1 MHILKQ
7 IGRFLA
13 IVIAV
18 LAIVLSAA
26 GIYGTWLA
34 HNTATD
40 VTVKVFSVFDT
51 AVGVAEVG
59 VSRANSLVQSGRADV
74 QQIETTITTVGA
86 NLEENSPVLTALSSR
101 ISSRLAPTV
110 DQVRDFLAPAVNA
123 LRTIRN
129 LVEIV
134 NAIPFLRETPPGI
147 ERLDAAFNR
156 LDETVADVRQ
166 INDTLRESVVDG
178 KNQLT
183 GEAVT
188 TLTSLT
194 TRVDDRLAEVQASVE
209 ETQAELIVLQS
220 DLQATE
226 SRLLRIYNLTA
237 LALTLFLLWVIY
249 SQFVVIRHQWRTLR
263 AGGDTAHETTPL
275 AAPLEPAPPAT
286 WVEPAPAAPPLEP
299 APDASPTL
307 AESASDELER
317 EV

>member
-1 MHILKQ
+1 MHFLKQ

-13 IVIAV
+13 IVIAILV
-18 LAIVLSAA
+18 IVLSAA
-26 GIYGTWLA
+26 GIYGTWWA

-59 VSRANSLVQSGRADV
+59 VSRANDLVRSGRADV

-110 DQVRDFLAPAVNA
+110 NQVRDFLAPAVNA

-129 LVEIV
+129 LVDIV
-134 NAIPFLRETPPGI
+134 NAIPFLREKPPGI

-156 LDETVADVRQ
+156 LDETVADVQQ

-194 TRVDDRLAEVQASVE
+194 TRVDDRLAEVQASAE
-209 ETQAELIVLQS
+209 ETQAELTALQS
-220 DLQATE
+220 DLQATK

-237 LALTLFLLWVIY
+237 LALTLFMLWVIY
-249 SQFVVIRHQWRTLR
+249 SQFVVIHHQWRGLR
-263 AGGDTAHETTPL
+263 AGGDTAHETAPI
-275 AAPLEPAPPAT
+275 AAPLEPAPQAT
-286 WVEPAPAAPPLEP
+286 WVEPAPSATPLEP
-299 APDASPTL
+299 APDASPTSV
-307 AESASDELER
+307 ESASDELER